1 MTLFL
6 KRLFAGLALLLP
18 LSLGAQELLWS
29 DEFDGTS
36 LDTSVWNFE
45 LGDGC
50 PALCGWGNNE
60 RQFYTKSN
68 HRLEDGK
75 LIITARR
82 DSSGYTSTRITT
94 KGKREFQY
102 GRIEA
107 RAKLPVGE
115 GVWPAFWMLGSNIS
129 EAGWP
134 RCGEIDI
141 LEYVG
146 REPGQVFTS
155 LHTADSHGNTINTQ
169 KTLFEGIEEGFHT
182 YAAEWTAEHI
192 AFFVDGQLVY
202 TFEPEQRTE
211 EVWPFDQPFYLL
223 LNLAIGGNFGGPE
236 VDDGIFPQ
244 EFVIDYV
251 RVYRL

>member
-1 MTLFL
+1 MKLFL
-6 KRLFAGLALLLP
+6 KRLFAGFALLLP

-29 DEFDGTS
+29 DEFDGAS

-68 HRLEDGK
+68 HRLEEGK

-107 RAKLPVGE
+107 RAKLPVGK

-155 LHTADSHGNTINTQ
+155 LHTADSHGNTVNTQ

-182 YAAEWTAEHI
+182 YAAEWTAERI

-244 EFVIDYV
+244 EFVVDYV